1 MSYAHSQTLGS
12 RIIRA
17 TQLITCT
24 MVLAACGWMPFKG
37 DGDTTEPRARTSGSA
52 TPEVPVTASTPP
64 SRPARSMPAPAAQP
78 APAPAAPTQMTRQQ
92 PSAPVRLN
100 PRHPDRYTVQRGD
113 TLWDIAS
120 MFLQDPWY
128 WPEIW
133 QINPQV
139 ENPHLIFPGD
149 ILSLAYLNGRP
160 VINLERGVASRLS
173 PRVRVEPLEEAIPT
187 LPFDVIRAFLSRPS
201 VLERD
206 QIDNLPYILSSPD
219 GRLISGAGNRVYIRG
234 TNADRGQIF
243 NIVHVGDP
251 LVDPDDND
259 VIGYEGIFV
268 GQGRVARTGDPSTLL
283 LTETARE
290 ALNGDRLLPEES
302 LVPQNYYPRAPES
315 DIDGSIISVL
325 DGVSLIGQYQV
336 VVINRGTRHGLEPGH
351 VLRVWQTGEVIRDR
365 FGKGG
370 LIGEKV
376 QLPDEPAGTMM
387 VFRIF
392 DRMSYGLV
400 MEATSEIKVLDAV
413 RSPI

>member
-1 MSYAHSQTLGS
+1 MRYAHSPTTGS
-12 RIIRA
+12 RILRA
-17 TQLITCT
+17 ATLMTCL
-24 MVLAACGWMPFKG
+24 LALSACGWMPFKG
-37 DGDTTEPRARTSGSA
+37 DGEGTDSAARPRGSA
-52 TPEVPVTASTPP
+52 TPETPVTTS
-64 SRPARSMPAPAAQP
+64 SRPPQPRSSAP
-78 APAPAAPTQMTRQQ
+78 APAPMPRAMEPATTQVAQQ
-92 PSAPVRLN
+92 PAPVRLN

-120 MFLQDPWY
+120 LFLQDPWY

-160 VINLERGVASRLS
+160 VINLERGIANAQRLS
-173 PRVRVEPLEEAIPT
+173 PRVRVEALEEAIPT
-187 LPFDVIRAFLSRPS
+187 LPFDAVRAFLSRPT
-201 VLERD
+201 VLERN
-206 QIDNLPYILSSPD
+206 QIENLPYILSSSD
-219 GRLISGAGNRVYIRG
+219 GRLASGAGNSVYVRG
-234 TNADRGQIF
+234 TAADRGEVY

-259 VIGYEGIFV
+259 VLGYEGIFV
-268 GQGRVARTGDPSTLL
+268 GQGRIARTGDPSTLF
-283 LTETARE
+283 LTETTRE

-302 LVPQNYYPRAPES
+302 LLPQNYYPRAPAS
-315 DIDGSIISVL
+315 NVDGSIISVI
-325 DGVSLIGQYQV
+325 DGVSLIGQYQI

-351 VLRVWQTGEVIRDR
+351 VLRVWQKGDVVRDR
-365 FGKGG
+365 FAKGA
-370 LIGEKV
+370 LIGKKV

-392 DRMSYGLV
+392 DRLSYGLV

-413 RSPI
+413 RNPT

>member
-12 RIIRA
+12 RFTRA
-17 TQLITCT
+17 TQIVTCA
-24 MVLAACGWMPFKG
+24 MILAACGWMPFKG
-37 DGDTTEPRARTSGSA
+37 DSASSESQIRSGGSA
-52 TPEVPVTASTPP
+52 SPEVPVTASTPP
-64 SRPARSMPAPAAQP
+64 PRPPRSMPAPATPP
-78 APAPAAPTQMTRQQ
+78 ASAAPAPTQMAQQ
-92 PSAPVRLN
+92 QGSPVRLN

-160 VINLERGVASRLS
+160 VINLQRGTATRLS

-187 LPFDVIRAFLSRPS
+187 LPFDTIRAFLSRPA
-201 VLERD
+201 VLERN
-206 QIDNLPYILSSPD
+206 QIDNLPYILSSSD
-219 GRLISGAGNRVYIRG
+219 GRLISGAGSSVYVRG
-234 TNADRGQIF
+234 TDSDPGEIY

-251 LVDPDDND
+251 LVDPDNND
-259 VIGYEGIFV
+259 VLGYEGIFV
-268 GQGRVARTGDPSTLL
+268 GQGRLSRAGDPSTLL
-283 LTETARE
+283 LMETARE
-290 ALNGDRLLPEES
+290 ALNGDRLMPEES
-302 LVPQNYYPRAPES
+302 LVPQNYYPRAPEG
-315 DIDGSIISVL
+315 DIDGSIISVI
-325 DGVSLIGQYQV
+325 DGVSLIGQYQI

-351 VLRVWQTGEVIRDR
+351 VLRVWQSGEVVRDR
-365 FGKGG
+365 FAKGRLLG
-370 LIGEKV
+370 QKV

-413 RSPI
+413 RNPT

>member
-1 MSYAHSQTLGS
+1 MSYAHSQTL
-12 RIIRA
+12 RLRTTRA
-17 TQLITCT
+17 AQLVACT
-24 MVLAACGWMPFKG
+24 MVLSACGWMPFKG
-37 DGDTTEPRARTSGSA
+37 DSNNSGTQTRSSGSA
-52 TPEVPVTASTPP
+52 TPEVPVTASTAPA
-64 SRPARSMPAPAAQP
+64 RPARSIPAPATQP
-78 APAPAAPTQMTRQQ
+78 ASVAPAPTQVTQEQR
-92 PSAPVRLN
+92 APVRLN

-120 MFLQDPWY
+120 LFLQDPWY

-160 VINLERGVASRLS
+160 VINLERGTATRLS

-187 LPFDVIRAFLSRPS
+187 LPFDAIRAFLSRPA
-201 VLERD
+201 VLERN
-206 QIDNLPYILSSPD
+206 QIDDLPYILSSSD
-219 GRLISGAGNRVYIRG
+219 GRLISGAGSSVYVRG
-234 TNADRGQIF
+234 TGGDRGEVY

-259 VIGYEGIFV
+259 VLGYEGIFV
-268 GQGRVARTGDPSTLL
+268 GQGRLSRTGDPSTLL

-302 LVPQNYYPRAPES
+302 LLPQNYYPRAPEA
-315 DIDGSIISVL
+315 DVEGSIISVI
-325 DGVSLIGQYQV
+325 DGVSLIGQYQI
-336 VVINRGTRHGLEPGH
+336 VVINRGTRHGLAPGH

-365 FGKGG
+365 FAKGS
-370 LIGEKV
+370 LLGEKV

-392 DRMSYGLV
+392 DRMSYGLI

-413 RSPI
+413 RNPT

>member
-1 MSYAHSQTLGS
+1 MRYTHSPKTGV
-12 RIIRA
+12 RIGRIA
-17 TQLITCT
+17 QLIGC
-24 MVLAACGWMPFKG
+24 VLIIGGCGWMPFKG
-37 DGDTTEPRARTSGSA
+37 DGKTDASASTPSSGSA
-52 TPEVPVTASTPP
+52 SPQVPVTASSPP
-64 SRPARSMPAPAAQP
+64 PRRTS
-78 APAPAAPTQMTRQQ
+78 APAPVAQPRPMNDAASTPMVSQR
-92 PSAPVRLN
+92 SAVRLN
-100 PRHPDRYTVQRGD
+100 PRHPDSYTVQRGD

-133 QINPQV
+133 QINTQV

-149 ILSLAYLNGRP
+149 ILSLAYLDGRP
-160 VINLERGVASRLS
+160 VINLERGMATRLS

-187 LPFDVIRAFLSRPS
+187 LPFDAVRAFLSRPG
-201 VLERD
+201 VLERN
-206 QIDNLPYILSSPD
+206 QIENLPYILSGFD
-219 GRLISGAGNRVYIRG
+219 GALISGAGSKVYVRG
-234 TNADRGQIF
+234 TQNNMGEVF

-251 LVDPDDND
+251 LVDPDDD
-259 VIGYEGIFV
+259 AVLGYEGIFV
-268 GQGRVARTGDPSTLL
+268 GQGRIARTGDPSTLL

-302 LVPQNYYPRAPES
+302 LFPQNYYPRSPDEPV
-315 DIDGSIISVL
+315 DGRIISVL

-351 VLRVWQTGEVIRDR
+351 VLRVWKTGEVVQDR
-365 FGKGG
+365 FAKGRV
-370 LIGEKV
+370 LGEKV
-376 QLPDEPAGTMM
+376 QLPDESAGTMM

-413 RSPI
+413 RNPG

>member
-1 MSYAHSQTLGS
+1 MRYAHSPMTGFRIVQAAPMIACFLALG
-12 RIIRA
+12 
-17 TQLITCT
+17 
-24 MVLAACGWMPFKG
+24 ACGWMPFQG
-37 DGDTTEPRARTSGSA
+37 DGGGNEAPSRSGSSS
-52 TPEVPVTASTPP
+52 TPAVPVTASPP
-64 SRPARSMPAPAAQP
+64 PPAPRRSTPAPVAQP
-78 APAPAAPTQMTRQQ
+78 ESVAPATTQVVQQ
-92 PSAPVRLN
+92 QRSPVRLN
-100 PRHPDRYTVQRGD
+100 PRHPDRYTVVRGD

-139 ENPHLIFPGD
+139 ENPHLIYPGD

-160 VINLERGVASRLS
+160 VINLERGTASRLS

-187 LPFDVIRAFLSRPS
+187 LPFDAIRAFLSRPA
-201 VLERD
+201 VLERNQVD
-206 QIDNLPYILSSPD
+206 DLPYILSSSD
-219 GRLISGAGNRVYIRG
+219 GRLVSGAGNSVYVRG
-234 TNADRGQIF
+234 TAGERGQVY

-259 VIGYEGIFV
+259 VLGYEGIFV
-268 GQGRVARTGDPSTLL
+268 GQGRLSRGGDPSTLL

-302 LVPQNYYPRAPES
+302 LLPQSYYPRAPES
-315 DIDGSIISVL
+315 DIDGSIISVV
-325 DGVSLIGQYQV
+325 DGVSLIGQYQI

-351 VLRVWQTGEVIRDR
+351 VLRVWQTGEVVRDR
-365 FGKGG
+365 FAKRGVLGQ
-370 LIGEKV
+370 KV

-413 RSPI
+413 RNPT